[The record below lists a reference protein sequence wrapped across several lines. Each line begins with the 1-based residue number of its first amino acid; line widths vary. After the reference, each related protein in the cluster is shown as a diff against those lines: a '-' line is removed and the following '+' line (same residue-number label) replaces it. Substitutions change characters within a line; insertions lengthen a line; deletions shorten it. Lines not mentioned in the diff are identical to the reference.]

1 MQNQFFAHQKITYW
15 LLRDKVK
22 DELDRLVDTGV
33 LAQVDEPTDWVDQM
47 AVATKWDGSLR
58 ICIDPRFLNVA
69 LKREH

>member
-15 LLRDKVK
+15 LLRHKVK

-47 AVATKWDGSLR
+47 AVATK
-58 ICIDPRFLNVA
+58 
-69 LKREH
+69 

>member
-47 AVATKWDGSLR
+47 AVSTK
-58 ICIDPRFLNVA
+58 
-69 LKREH
+69 